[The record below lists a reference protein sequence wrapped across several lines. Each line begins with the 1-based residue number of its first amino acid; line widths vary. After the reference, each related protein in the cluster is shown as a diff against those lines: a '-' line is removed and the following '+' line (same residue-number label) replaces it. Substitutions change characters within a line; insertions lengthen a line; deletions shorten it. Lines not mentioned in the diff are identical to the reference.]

1 MQAQS
6 IATEPAP
13 SAPKKR
19 PVRTWLIIETIV
31 SIPAI
36 AAGAFVAAMS
46 VMMFDAPGAAENP
59 AVILLFC
66 SIAGLPVSLLAGVVL
81 AWIALAMKRDRVALW
96 LSLLP
101 IVPLLTGLI
110 ALLWLQFGYGGN
122 FGSH

>member
-6 IATEPAP
+6 IAGEPAP
-13 SAPKKR
+13 PAPKRR

-36 AAGAFVAAMS
+36 AVGAFVAAMS
-46 VMMFDAPGAAENP
+46 VMMFDAPGSSENP
-59 AVILLFC
+59 ALILVFC

-81 AWIALAMKRDRVALW
+81 AWIALAMKRDRGALW

-101 IVPLLTGLI
+101 LLPLITGLI

-122 FGSH
+122 FGT

>member
-6 IATEPAP
+6 IAGEPAP
-13 SAPKKR
+13 PAAKRR

-36 AAGAFVAAMS
+36 AIGAFVAAMS
-46 VMMFDAPGAAENP
+46 VMMFDAPGASKNP
-59 AVILLFC
+59 ALILLFC

-81 AWIALAMKRDRVALW
+81 AWIALAMKRDRGALW

-101 IVPLLTGLI
+101 LLPLLTGVI

-122 FGSH
+122 FGT

>member
-1 MQAQS
+1 MQEQS
-6 IATEPAP
+6 IAGEPA
-13 SAPKKR
+13 APASKRR

-36 AAGAFVAAMS
+36 AIGAFVAAMS
-46 VMMFDAPGAAENP
+46 VMMFDAPGASENP

-81 AWIALAMKRDRVALW
+81 AWIALAMKRDRGALW

-101 IVPLLTGLI
+101 LLPLLTGLI

-122 FGSH
+122 FGT

>member
-1 MQAQS
+1 VQEQS
-6 IATEPAP
+6 IAGEAAAPA
-13 SAPKKR
+13 SKRR

-36 AAGAFVAAMS
+36 AIGAFVAAMS
-46 VMMFDAPGAAENP
+46 VMMFDAPGASENP

-81 AWIALAMKRDRVALW
+81 AWIALAMKRDRGALW

-101 IVPLLTGLI
+101 LLPLLTGLI

-122 FGSH
+122 FGT